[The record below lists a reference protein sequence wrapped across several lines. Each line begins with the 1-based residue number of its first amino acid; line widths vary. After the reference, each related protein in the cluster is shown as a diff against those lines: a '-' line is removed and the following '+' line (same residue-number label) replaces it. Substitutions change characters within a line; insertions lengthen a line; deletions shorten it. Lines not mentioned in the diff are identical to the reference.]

1 MQGYKRFLKILLAC
15 DMVFVVGIA
24 LLSYFQQQEK
34 ITLEVSNNL
43 GENNSVVVSEEKNRE
58 NSENNKVIPVG
69 KTVGIYVNTAGIL
82 VIDTGEVTDME
93 GNQWTPAKNKLLS
106 GDYITSLNGEAI
118 SSKKELITKITECN
132 GETLVFGI
140 ERNGQYTETAIE
152 PVETEMNKYKVGIWV
167 RDDLQGLGTITYV
180 DGDCFGALGHSIND
194 ADTGELLQ
202 VSGGQVYEADIF
214 GVEKGESGNPGVIE
228 GVITYQT
235 ENVVGNIA
243 NNNIYGIFGNVTHD
257 FSNMLQEEE
266 ALEIAKCTEVVTG
279 KAYIQSYI
287 SGEKALYEIEILDI
301 HNNDNGD
308 LEMEIKVTD
317 DNLLALTGGIIQG
330 MSGSPVIQNGKLA
343 GAVTH
348 VFVDDPTRGYAIFV
362 EIMKEKTDSVK

>member
-24 LLSYFQQQEK
+24 LFSYSQQREE
-34 ITLEVSNNL
+34 IALEVSNNL
-43 GENNSVVVSEEKNRE
+43 GESNSVAVSEKKNE
-58 NSENNKVIPVG
+58 EGSEDNKVIPVG
-69 KTVGIYVNTAGIL
+69 KTVVIYVNTEGIL

-93 GNQWTPAKNKLLS
+93 GNHWTPAKNKLLS
-106 GDYITSLNGEAI
+106 GDYITSLNGENI

-140 ERNGQYTETAIE
+140 ERNGQHTETAIE
-152 PVETEMNKYKVGIWV
+152 PVETEVNQYKVGIWV

-180 DGDCFGALGHSIND
+180 DDDSFGALGHSIND

-202 VSGGQVYEADIF
+202 VSGGQIYEADIY
-214 GVEKGESGNPGVIE
+214 GVEKGESGTPGVIE

-235 ENVVGNIA
+235 ENVVGNVA
-243 NNNIYGIFGNVTHD
+243 NNNIYGIFGNITDEFLDV
-257 FSNMLQEEE
+257 LQNEE
-266 ALEIAKCTEVVTG
+266 ALEIAKCEEVVPG
-279 KAYIQSYI
+279 KAYIQSYV
-287 SGEKALYEIEILDI
+287 SGEKALYEIEILNI
-301 HNNDNGD
+301 HNNNNGD